1 MVPIKL
7 VFHIVYILTSL
18 QKSFANKV
26 VNIKLPKTKLSK
38 IKELDGYPGRLVR
51 PLMKVGLPLIKNVL
65 LPLTKS
71 ALIQLGLIAAAA
83 EGIHKKVSGS
93 GASGSGIT
101 TLTISN
107 EKMTDILKIVKSLKD
122 SGLSNSLFF

>member
-1 MVPIKL
+1 M
-7 VFHIVYILTSL
+7 
-18 QKSFANKV
+18 
-26 VNIKLPKTKLSK
+26 
-38 IKELDGYPGRLVR
+38 DGYPGRLVR

-83 EGIHKKVSGS
+83 EGIHKNVSGS